1 MPKYFATRG
10 QGIKQQH
17 RRIVILSMIAI
28 IIRELLLFTGNLMAG
43 LSVHVINLQM
53 IIISMFMNGDDGSV
67 LDRQVL
73 QSLFA
78 AVAAQNHRCG
88 DAVPLHCGAVLVCR
102 TAYMLYIPENRKSAV
117 CNGDTRH
124 GQCSSLRIATPYTIV
139 LNRQMCG
146 GKPRYL

>member
-1 MPKYFATRG
+1 
-10 QGIKQQH
+10 
-17 RRIVILSMIAI
+17 VILSVIAI

-78 AVAAQNHRCG
+78 AVAA
-88 DAVPLHCGAVLVCR
+88 
-102 TAYMLYIPENRKSAV
+102 
-117 CNGDTRH
+117 
-124 GQCSSLRIATPYTIV
+124 
-139 LNRQMCG
+139 
-146 GKPRYL
+146 

>member
-1 MPKYFATRG
+1 
-10 QGIKQQH
+10 
-17 RRIVILSMIAI
+17 MIAI

-78 AVAAQNHRCG
+78 AVAA
-88 DAVPLHCGAVLVCR
+88 
-102 TAYMLYIPENRKSAV
+102 
-117 CNGDTRH
+117 
-124 GQCSSLRIATPYTIV
+124 
-139 LNRQMCG
+139 
-146 GKPRYL
+146 

>member
-1 MPKYFATRG
+1 M
-10 QGIKQQH
+10 
-17 RRIVILSMIAI
+17 ILSVIAI

-78 AVAAQNHRCG
+78 AVAA
-88 DAVPLHCGAVLVCR
+88 
-102 TAYMLYIPENRKSAV
+102 
-117 CNGDTRH
+117 
-124 GQCSSLRIATPYTIV
+124 
-139 LNRQMCG
+139 
-146 GKPRYL
+146 

>member
-1 MPKYFATRG
+1 M
-10 QGIKQQH
+10 
-17 RRIVILSMIAI
+17 ILSVIAI

-78 AVAAQNHRCG
+78 AVA
-88 DAVPLHCGAVLVCR
+88 
-102 TAYMLYIPENRKSAV
+102 T
-117 CNGDTRH
+117 
-124 GQCSSLRIATPYTIV
+124 
-139 LNRQMCG
+139 
-146 GKPRYL
+146 

>member
-1 MPKYFATRG
+1 
-10 QGIKQQH
+10 
-17 RRIVILSMIAI
+17 MIAI

-78 AVAAQNHRCG
+78 AVA
-88 DAVPLHCGAVLVCR
+88 
-102 TAYMLYIPENRKSAV
+102 T
-117 CNGDTRH
+117 
-124 GQCSSLRIATPYTIV
+124 
-139 LNRQMCG
+139 
-146 GKPRYL
+146 